1 MSYLS
6 HTNRISRRVRES
18 GFTLIEV
25 LLVIAILAILAA
37 IVIIAI
43 NPAKQLGEAQNTQ
56 RRSDVNTILNA
67 VYQYSI
73 DNSGEIPSTIPL
85 GTSCFDDG
93 EVICLADTICGGVN
107 LDALVSGDKYLT
119 DLPVDPS
126 YASLST
132 TTDIGYAIMKNSNDR
147 IEVCVTEAYNDE
159 PISAKR

>member
-6 HTNRISRRVRES
+6 GSKNSSRLKENR

-56 RRSDVNTILNA
+56 RRSDVNTLLNA

-73 DNSGEIPSTIPL
+73 DNGGAVPGTIPT

-93 EVICLADTICGGVN
+93 DVICKADTSCGGAV
-107 LDALVSGDKYLT
+107 LDALITSDKYLT
-119 DLPVDPS
+119 DLPMDPS
-126 YASLST
+126 YAGIATS
-132 TTDIGYAIMKNSNDR
+132 TDIGYAIMKNSNGR
-147 IEVCVTEAYNDE
+147 IQVCTTVSYDDE
-159 PISAKR
+159 EISAMR